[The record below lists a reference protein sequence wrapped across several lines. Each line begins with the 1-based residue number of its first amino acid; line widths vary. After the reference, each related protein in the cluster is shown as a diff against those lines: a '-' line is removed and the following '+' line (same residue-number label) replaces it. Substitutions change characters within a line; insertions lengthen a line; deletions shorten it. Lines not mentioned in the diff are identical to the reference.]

1 MAEAI
6 NPTIARTKR
15 QKWAA
20 PRSRHDLY
28 VKFSRVMLPAM
39 IAILTATL
47 LIAPLTMRGDVSFM
61 LAKDTVSMAKERL
74 RVTAATYRGQD
85 GKGQP
90 FEIKAGSAV
99 QQTSRNPI
107 VALSDLSA
115 NIRLP
120 EGPAT
125 IAAKAGRYDMDREV
139 VHVDGPVVFTTADG
153 YRLATRDVVVG
164 LDSRKMASGGAVEGQ
179 MPLGSFSAGQMTADL
194 ATRTVILEGR
204 AHLHIIQG
212 RAR

>member
-6 NPTIARTKR
+6 VRTKR

-20 PRSRHDLY
+20 PHSPHDLF
-28 VKFSRVMLPAM
+28 VKFSRVVLPAM
-39 IAILTATL
+39 IAVLTATL

-61 LAKDTVSMAKERL
+61 LAKDTVSMATERM

-99 QQTSRNPI
+99 QQTSRNP
-107 VALSDLSA
+107 VVMLTDLSA

-120 EGPAT
+120 EGIAT

-139 VHVDGPVVFTTADG
+139 VHVDGPVVFTSADG

-164 LDSRKMASGGAVEGQ
+164 LDSRRMASGGAVDGH
-179 MPLGSFSAGQMTADL
+179 MPLGSFSAGRMQADL
-194 ATRTVILEGR
+194 EARTVTLEGR
-204 AHLHIIQG
+204 AHLHIVQG
-212 RAR
+212 RGR

>member
-1 MAEAI
+1 MAKAI
-6 NPTIARTKR
+6 VRTRR

-20 PRSRHDLY
+20 PRSPHDLF
-28 VKFSRVMLPAM
+28 VKISRVLLPAM
-39 IAILTATL
+39 IAVLTATL

-61 LAKDTVSMAKERL
+61 LAKDTVSMAKERM
-74 RVTAATYRGQD
+74 RVTAASYRGQD

-99 QQTSRNPI
+99 QQTSRNPVVI
-107 VALSDLSA
+107 LTDLSA

-125 IAAKAGRYDMDREV
+125 IAAKAGRYDMDRDV
-139 VHVDGPVVFTTADG
+139 VHVDGPVVFTSADG

-164 LDSRKMASGGAVEGQ
+164 LDSRKMASGGAVDGQ
-179 MPLGSFSAGQMTADL
+179 MPLGSFSAGRMQADL
-194 ATRTVILEGR
+194 EARTVTLEGG
-204 AHLHIIQG
+204 AHLHIVQG
-212 RAR
+212 RGR